1 MVKMALVR
9 GRRVLK
15 HGSSFTNG
23 KDGGWIAKRTE
34 KKTWGGGEGEARRQ
48 KEDEYDSQKPNS
60 QRESRASGAE
70 PRLTQRPGINLLAKP
85 PNHFLQG
92 PKMPA
97 G

>member
-1 MVKMALVR
+1 MVKMVLVR

-34 KKTWGGGEGEARRQ
+34 KRLGGGGAGRQ

-60 QRESRASGAE
+60 QPESRASE
-70 PRLTQRPGINLLAKP
+70 LSPD
-85 PNHFLQG
+85 
-92 PKMPA
+92 
-97 G
+97 